1 MEAIVSAIQGLFNL
15 ITSLVDIVLF
25 ICNFVISTIKDLV
38 YMAELLGEM
47 VLQLPS
53 YLGWLPSVVL
63 TNFML
68 IISIVVIYKVI
79 GREG

>member
-1 MEAIVSAIQGLFNL
+1 MEAIVKAIEGVFNL

-38 YMAELLGEM
+38 YMAELLAEM